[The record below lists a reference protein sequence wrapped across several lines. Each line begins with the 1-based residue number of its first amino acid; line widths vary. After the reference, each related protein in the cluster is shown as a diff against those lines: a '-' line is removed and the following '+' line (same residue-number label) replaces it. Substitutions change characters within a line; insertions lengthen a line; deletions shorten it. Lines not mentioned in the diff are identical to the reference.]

1 MKPDLK
7 DYDTLDV
14 TALKKAEIPIE
25 LCDGCVRYAMK
36 KGLPRYQIAEFFLLQ
51 LETAI
56 KLNLIDFILD
66 NGDGFLQ
73 PEYFVHKDILNN
85 WPEMDYPPI
94 TYDVAKYLKEREGQT
109 IAPTPTPPEL
119 IRRRPPELIKRIMLA
134 RQKKTEPLDK
144 PTPQL
149 TANDSPATSTKLMLA
164 LAVKGLGFYD
174 PNNER
179 RGKQADAV
187 RFFEN
192 QMEKEGLTNQYLK
205 VSTLKDN
212 LLKAMNTLKEHAIL
226 DIKDDT

>member
-1 MKPDLK
+1 MKPDLT

-36 KGLPRYQIAEFFLLQ
+36 QELPRYQIAGFFLLQ

-94 TYDVAKYLKEREGQT
+94 PYDVAVYLKEREGQT
-109 IAPTPTPPEL
+109 IAPNPTPPG
-119 IRRRPPELIKRIMLA
+119 LIKRRPA
-134 RQKKTEPLDK
+134 RKKKTEPVEK
-144 PTPQL
+144 
-149 TANDSPATSTKLMLA
+149 PATRKKTSYDPDEPPPRSVYSVLGLLLA
-164 LAVKGLGFYD
+164 DLKYYEKYDEQGRKGGQGATINHIQGLIEELHISDKGLSKSSLQ
-174 PNNER
+174 R
-179 RGKQADAV
+179 II
-187 RFFEN
+187 
-192 QMEKEGLTNQYLK
+192 
-205 VSTLKDN
+205 
-212 LLKAMNTLKEHAIL
+212 NTAL
-226 DIKDDT
+226 DVFNSSFLPDKRQK